1 MAIRF
6 YKLED
11 LLRRKGLKKKDL
23 VQPDLISS
31 ATMAKLS
38 RGDNVTTETIDRI
51 CAFLHVQPSEI
62 MEYVEE
68 TPEEKEERLKRIKE
82 RSAKDNARRKAK
94 EDEIF

>member
-6 YKLED
+6 FKLED

-23 VQPDLISS
+23 VRPDLLSS

-68 TPEEKEERLKRIKE
+68 TPEEKEERLKRIRE

>member
-23 VQPDLISS
+23 VRPDLLSS

-82 RSAKDNARRKAK
+82 RSSKDNARRKAK

>member
-6 YKLED
+6 FKLED

-23 VQPDLISS
+23 VRPDLLSS